1 MNTMQADTDTKDTID
16 TAGSIVGSID
26 AVDQYLT
33 FIMDNE
39 EYGVDILAVKEIRN
53 WDSATPIPRAPP
65 HVRGVINLRGTIIPI
80 IDLRQCFGMAAIE
93 YGPLTVVL
101 VLQVTT
107 SGNDSREVGIV
118 VDAVSDV
125 YSLDAADIKPAPQMS
140 DQLNTSFIRGLVT
153 IKEHMVILLDIDN
166 LLGRDDLSDFA
177 EVTDA
182 IKKDEIVKAI

>member
-1 MNTMQADTDTKDTID
+1 MSTMQADTDTTDTTD
-16 TAGSIVGSID
+16 SIVGSID

-107 SGNDSREVGIV
+107 PGKDSREVGIV

-125 YSLDAADIKPAPQMS
+125 YSLDSADIKPAPQMS

-166 LLGRDDLSDFA
+166 LLGREDLSDFA
-177 EVTDA
+177 EVRDA
-182 IKKDEIVKAI
+182 IKKDELVKAV

>member
-1 MNTMQADTDTKDTID
+1 MNTMQADTDTTDT
-16 TAGSIVGSID
+16 TGSIVGSID

-107 SGNDSREVGIV
+107 MGNDSREVGIV

-125 YSLDAADIKPAPQMS
+125 YSLDSADIKPAPQMS

-166 LLGRDDLSDFA
+166 LLGREDLSDFA
-177 EVTDA
+177 EVRDA
-182 IKKDEIVKAI
+182 IKKDELVKAV

>member
-1 MNTMQADTDTKDTID
+1 MSTMQADTDTTGSTDST
-16 TAGSIVGSID
+16 GSIVGSID

-125 YSLDAADIKPAPQMS
+125 YSLDSADIKPAPQMS

-166 LLGRDDLSDFA
+166 LLGREDLSDFA
-177 EVTDA
+177 EVRDA
-182 IKKDEIVKAI
+182 IKKDELVKAV